1 MAGEAPSPRN
11 GGCERARQWA
21 SLRVDGELSEIEGAL
36 LEKHLEGCAGCS
48 SFAGRLAATAEA
60 VRAAPLERPAV
71 SYPPLERPVI
81 RLPLG
86 KRVAIVAVAAAAA
99 LGAFVGSSL
108 QKPASTP
115 APRGGPQLSFRTD
128 QNLLRQL
135 PHQPKQP
142 ASPQPTHVPGQP
154 PEGFV

>member
-1 MAGEAPSPRN
+1 MAGEAPLPRN
-11 GGCERARQWA
+11 GRCERARQWA
-21 SLRVDGELSEIEGAL
+21 SLRVDGELSELEGAL
-36 LEKHLEGCAGCS
+36 LEKHLEGCASCS
-48 SFAGRLAATAEA
+48 AFAARLAATAEA
-60 VRAAPLERPAV
+60 VRAVPLERPAI
-71 SYPPLERPVI
+71 SYPRFERPVI
-81 RLPLG
+81 RLPVG

-115 APRGGPQLSFRTD
+115 APKGGPQLSFRTD

-142 ASPQPTHVPGQP
+142 ASPERTHVPGQP

>member
-1 MAGEAPSPRN
+1 MVAASVPATGHRSGSTASSPSSKTRCSKSTWTGASSAAGS
-11 GGCERARQWA
+11 
-21 SLRVDGELSEIEGAL
+21 
-36 LEKHLEGCAGCS
+36 
-48 SFAGRLAATAEA
+48 RLAATAEA
-60 VRAAPLERPAV
+60 VRAVPLERPAI
-71 SYPPLERPVI
+71 SYPRFERPVI
-81 RLPLG
+81 RLPVG

-115 APRGGPQLSFRTD
+115 APGGGPQLSFRTD

-142 ASPQPTHVPGQP
+142 ASPEPTHVPGQP